1 MAHEPR
7 KCPKLSK
14 AKGMKGKLPVVER
27 TPRAIVALLSLGIA
41 YGFAASLGANGVGRA
56 SESSDRGRD
65 PRSGAPVHSPRG
77 ASVLDT
83 LQRLPESVRNSLQA
97 SKALSAKDV
106 CQIAG
111 GLMQEP
117 TLGSLD
123 AVVRYLSKD
132 VQRWSDRMITLYLDA
147 DPKLVKATDKGE
159 MKTRILHKWESD
171 RGMAQ
176 RYLQGCG
183 VMVRTAIGRGRPA
196 IERDAPEILTD
207 VVQVIAAGLRKNEP
221 DAVAAAEALARAEEK
236 IRGSLK

>member
-1 MAHEPR
+1 
-7 KCPKLSK
+7 
-14 AKGMKGKLPVVER
+14 
-27 TPRAIVALLSLGIA
+27 
-41 YGFAASLGANGVGRA
+41 
-56 SESSDRGRD
+56 
-65 PRSGAPVHSPRG
+65 
-77 ASVLDT
+77 
-83 LQRLPESVRNSLQA
+83 
-97 SKALSAKDV
+97 
-106 CQIAG
+106 
-111 GLMQEP
+111 MQEP

-147 DPKLVKATDKGE
+147 DPKLVKATEKGE

-236 IRGSLK
+236 I